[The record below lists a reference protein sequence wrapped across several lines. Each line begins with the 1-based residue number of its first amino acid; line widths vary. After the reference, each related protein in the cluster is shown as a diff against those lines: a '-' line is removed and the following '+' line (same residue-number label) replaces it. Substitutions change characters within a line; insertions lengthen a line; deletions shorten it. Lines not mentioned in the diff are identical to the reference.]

1 MTSMINNVM
10 TGAVQAAQGER
21 VLVRVATKIFPTTNA
36 MVVNHVC
43 VPKIK
48 VSRRPITKMMNPLTT
63 KTPAAVSPALDCP
76 VVEGKL
82 RFSSVLVVTGLAAG
96 CFAFEVRYK
105 LDTET
110 GYSSSTVSIS

>member
-1 MTSMINNVM
+1 MTSMTNSVM

-21 VLVRVATKIFPTTNA
+21 VLVRVATKIFTTTNA

-48 VSRRPITKMMNPLTT
+48 VSRSPITKMMNPLTT
-63 KTPAAVSPALDCP
+63 KTPAAVSPVLDCP
-76 VVEGKL
+76 VVEGRL
-82 RFSSVLVVTGLAAG
+82 RFSSVFVLTGLAAG
-96 CFAFEVRYK
+96 CFAFDVRYK

-110 GYSSSTVSIS
+110 GYSSSSVSIS